1 MLILED
7 FWRGNICPGEA
18 KMRPHE
24 EYALCYKRMG
34 KCEDALNAA
43 LSPEGKKAWE
53 DYMDAVSAFLQTANI
68 MADGVFQDLLWLCDI
83 GFFLVP
89 TFKKP
94 QCLLIADHGFRTELS
109 ASAIVHILVNPVIE
123 VSF

>member
-24 EYALCYKRMG
+24 EYALCYKRIG

-43 LSPEGKKAWE
+43 LSPEEKKHGKIIWTRLPPC
-53 DYMDAVSAFLQTANI
+53 MI
-68 MADGVFQDLLWLCDI
+68 
-83 GFFLVP
+83 
-89 TFKKP
+89 
-94 QCLLIADHGFRTELS
+94 
-109 ASAIVHILVNPVIE
+109 
-123 VSF
+123 